1 MRAARMER
9 KTAETSIE
17 AEVNLDG
24 KGVYSVATGIKFLD
38 HMLATLSK
46 HSLIDINLRA
56 EGDLRHH
63 IIEDVGIVLGRA
75 LSEALGE
82 RRGIKRFGY
91 AITPMDEALALAA
104 VDLVKRPKPVI
115 RLRTKLDAVEDIPV
129 SELAHFLESFAT
141 SLEAAVHVRV
151 LAGGDDHHKVE
162 AAFKALALALR
173 QAIEQDPRRVGVPST
188 KGSM

>member
-1 MRAARMER
+1 MRTARVKR
-9 KTAETSIE
+9 RTAETNIV

-24 KGVYSVATGIKFLD
+24 EGVYDVATGIRFLD

-63 IIEDVGIVLGRA
+63 VIEDVGIVLGRA

-82 RRGIKRFGY
+82 RRGIRRFGY

-104 VDLVKRPKPVI
+104 IDLVKRPKPVI
-115 RLRTKLDAVEDIPV
+115 KLRTKLDAIEDIPV
-129 SELAHFLESFAT
+129 SELVHFLESLAM

-151 LAGGDDHHKVE
+151 LAGEDDHHKVE
-162 AAFKALALALR
+162 AVFKALALALR
-173 QAIEQDPRRVGVPST
+173 QAIEQDPRRSGVPST
-188 KGSM
+188 KESM